1 MAIHYCTKC
10 RFILRASWLAQ
21 ELSMTFAEQLR
32 EVALVPASGGVFDI
46 FLDEELVFSRK
57 QQQRFPESSELKQ
70 LIRDRVNPDMSLGH
84 SDND

>member
-1 MAIHYCTKC
+1 
-10 RFILRASWLAQ
+10 
-21 ELSMTFAEQLR
+21 MTFAEHLR

>member
-1 MAIHYCTKC
+1 
-10 RFILRASWLAQ
+10 
-21 ELSMTFAEQLR
+21 MTFAEQLR